1 MLAVFLKELRTY
13 FTTPIGYIFMGVFLL
28 ISGILFTTSNIFA
41 MNSDYS
47 SFLGSLV
54 FIFLLVIPL
63 LTMKILS
70 EERKQKTD
78 QLLLTVP
85 IATGKIITGK
95 FLAAMALYLI
105 TMSVT
110 FLYPLFLSFHGKL
123 DAAQIIGSYIGFFL
137 LGASF
142 ISIGIFVSSLS
153 DSQASAAILTF
164 CVLIITWIIDF
175 LGGFMPQSIASAV
188 IFTLIIVIGGAAWMY
203 STTKN
208 TPAAALVILAGMILI
223 GLLYLINKEL
233 FFNLIAKTFSW
244 FSLTKRFSDF
254 PMGILKLD
262 AIVYYVSFC
271 GFFLFLTTQRLEKQ
285 RWS

>member
-28 ISGILFTTSNIFA
+28 ISGILFTTRNVFA

-47 SFLGSLV
+47 SFLGGLI
-54 FIFLLVIPL
+54 FIFLLVTPL
-63 LTMKILS
+63 LTMRVLS
-70 EERKQKTD
+70 EEKRQKTD
-78 QLLLTVP
+78 QLLMTAP
-85 IATGKIITGK
+85 MGTGKIVSGK
-95 FLAAMALYLI
+95 FLAALALYLI
-105 TMSVT
+105 TLIVT
-110 FLYPLFLSFHGKL
+110 FLYPLFLSFHGRL
-123 DAAQIIGSYIGFFL
+123 DTAQIAGTYIGFFL

-164 CVLIITWIIDF
+164 CLLIVTWIIDF
-175 LGGFMPQSIASAV
+175 LGGFMPQSIPSGV
-188 IFTLIIVIGGAAWMY
+188 IFALLLTLGAAAWMY
-203 STTKN
+203 NATKN
-208 TPAAALVILAGMILI
+208 IPSAVLITAAGLILTALV
-223 GLLYLINKEL
+223 YLINKEL
-233 FFNLIAKTFSW
+233 YINLIGRTFSW

-262 AIVYYVSFC
+262 AIVYYLSFC